1 MCVQEQAYEFT
12 SKFDLLSV
20 GTVFDHTGVDDSVDY
35 VPACITEVDMQ
46 GIACTKLIE
55 HVIFN
60 GILKMQVIIKKKKK
74 VHVTVRNR

>member
-35 VPACITEVDMQ
+35 VPACITETDS
-46 GIACTKLIE
+46 KEL
-55 HVIFN
+55 HVQN
-60 GILKMQVIIKKKKK
+60 
-74 VHVTVRNR
+74 